1 MLSWRLSNTL
11 DTSFCLDVLEE
22 AIYLYGNPDIF
33 NTDQGSQ
40 FTSYDFTNIIKSHD
54 IQISMDGKGCW
65 MDNVFIERL
74 WRSLKYE
81 CIYLQEFD
89 HVSQLRAAIANWLK
103 FYNNYRPHSTFA
115 GLTPQEVY
123 YGGNSNALKPKN
135 NKFAA

>member
-74 WRSLKYE
+74 DFSL
-81 CIYLQEFD
+81 IITVPL
-89 HVSQLRAAIANWLK
+89 LR
-103 FYNNYRPHSTFA
+103 
-115 GLTPQEVY
+115 
-123 YGGNSNALKPKN
+123 
-135 NKFAA
+135 